1 LFVLL
6 TALLGCG
13 DLPPPKAATVGT
25 PAARTAPDD
34 SDAWNLVPASAAS
47 LVDLDLAALRASP
60 WARSLVT
67 GGFVEDREERL
78 RTFGYDVFNDV
89 DRLVVAALDVEGQ
102 AQQVVVVVGRLDAA
116 RVARAFAASTPG
128 ATETRWRDCRVW
140 ETPQKS
146 VALVGRALVH
156 GTPTT
161 VRAAIDAAW
170 GIVPG
175 ARGGPPG
182 ELARAIDAEARRPAI
197 TLAVVVTDEVRA
209 RAEGVAEL
217 PRSLRRLA
225 ARLDLGADL
234 ELEAQALLDDG
245 AAAKEAA
252 RQWGFALRDLRA
264 NAMLRAMGLGPAVQ
278 GVTLQV
284 AGARVHARLHIGGDK
299 REALSERFLLLL
311 QALAAAR
318 GQGAASPQP

>member
-1 LFVLL
+1 
-6 TALLGCG
+6 
-13 DLPPPKAATVGT
+13 
-25 PAARTAPDD
+25 
-34 SDAWNLVPASAAS
+34 VPASAAS

-102 AQQVVVVVGRLDAA
+102 AQQIVVVVGRLDAA
-116 RVARAFAASTPG
+116 RVARAFMSSTPG
-128 ATETRWRDCRVW
+128 AAETRWRDCRVW
-140 ETPQKS
+140 ETPGKS

-170 GIVPG
+170 GIVPD

-182 ELARAIDAEARRPAI
+182 ELARALDADARRPAV

-234 ELEAQALLDDG
+234 DLEAQAILTD
-245 AAAKEAA
+245 AASAQEAA
-252 RQWGFALRDLRA
+252 RQWGLELRELRT

-278 GVTLQV
+278 GIALR
-284 AGARVHARLHIGGDK
+284 AEGARVHARLHIGDDK
-299 REALSERFLLLL
+299 REALSERFLFLL

-318 GQGAASPQP
+318 GQGAAPPRP